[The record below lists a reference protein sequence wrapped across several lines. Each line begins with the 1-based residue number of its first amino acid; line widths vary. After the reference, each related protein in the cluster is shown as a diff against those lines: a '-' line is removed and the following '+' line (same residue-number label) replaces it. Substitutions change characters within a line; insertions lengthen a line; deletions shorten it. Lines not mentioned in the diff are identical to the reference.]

1 MAIQQINNKVYTYY
15 DYLNFPNDEFVEIID
30 GKIFAMSPAPS
41 RIHQELIMEIS
52 AELRNYIKSNKGQC
66 KVYPAPF
73 DVVLINENENENDSK
88 NIVQPD
94 ISVIC
99 DKNKLNDKG
108 CFGPP
113 DMIVKIV
120 SKFNPGNDYVK
131 KLYLYEKYKVKEY
144 WIVNPMKKNIL
155 VYTLTESGYNQP
167 DLYTFNDK
175 IKVNIFNNLEI
186 DFNGII

>member
-108 CFGPP
+108 CFGSP

-155 VYTLTESGYNQP
+155 VYTLTESGYHQP

-175 IKVNIFNNLEI
+175 IKVNIVNNLEI

>member
-108 CFGPP
+108 CFGSP

-175 IKVNIFNNLEI
+175 IKVYIFNNLEI

>member
-108 CFGPP
+108 CFGSP
-113 DMIVKIV
+113 DMIVEIV

>member
-99 DKNKLNDKG
+99 DKNKLIDKG
-108 CFGPP
+108 CFGSP

>member
-1 MAIQQINNKVYTYY
+1 MDIQQINNKVYTYY

-108 CFGPP
+108 CFGSP
-113 DMIVKIV
+113 DMIVEIV

>member
-99 DKNKLNDKG
+99 DKNKLNDTG
-108 CFGPP
+108 CFGSP

>member
-1 MAIQQINNKVYTYY
+1 MAIQENSKVYTYY
-15 DYLNFPNDEFVEIID
+15 DYLSLPNNEVLEIIN
-30 GKIFAMSPAPS
+30 GKIFSMSPAPS
-41 RIHQELIMEIS
+41 RVHQELIMEIA
-52 AELRNYIKSNKGQC
+52 AEIRNYIKFNNCKC

-73 DVVLINENENENDSK
+73 DVVLINDDESEYDSK

-108 CFGPP
+108 CFGSP
-113 DMIVKIV
+113 DMIVEIV

-155 VYTLTESGYNQP
+155 VYTLSENGYNEP
-167 DLYTFNDK
+167 DLYTFKDK
-175 IKVNIFNNLEI
+175 VSVGIFKNLEI
-186 DFNGII
+186 DFNSII

>member
-108 CFGPP
+108 CFGSP
-113 DMIVKIV
+113 DMIVEIV

-131 KLYLYEKYKVKEY
+131 KLYLSEKYKVKEY

>member
-52 AELRNYIKSNKGQC
+52 AELRNYIKYNKGQC

-108 CFGPP
+108 CFGSP

>member
-52 AELRNYIKSNKGQC
+52 AELRNYIKSNKRQC

-108 CFGPP
+108 CFGSP
-113 DMIVKIV
+113 DMIVEIV

>member
-108 CFGPP
+108 CFGSP

-144 WIVNPMKKNIL
+144 WIVNPIKKNIL

>member
-52 AELRNYIKSNKGQC
+52 AELRNYIKSNKRQC

-108 CFGPP
+108 CFGSP

>member
-66 KVYPAPF
+66 KVYPATF

-108 CFGPP
+108 CFGSP

>member
-1 MAIQQINNKVYTYY
+1 MAIEEVNKKIYTYD
-15 DYLNFPNDEFVEIID
+15 DYLKFANDEIAEIID
-30 GKIFAMSPAPS
+30 GEIFAMSPAPS

-52 AELRNYIKSNKGQC
+52 AEIRNYIKSNNGQC

-73 DVVLINENENENDSK
+73 DVVLIDNNESIKDSK

-99 DKNKLNDKG
+99 DKNKLNDNG
-108 CFGPP
+108 CVGSP
-113 DMIVKIV
+113 DMIVEIV

-155 VYTLTESGYNQP
+155 LYNLTENGYDEPDVYT
-167 DLYTFNDK
+167 FKDK

-186 DFNGII
+186 DFNDII

>member
-52 AELRNYIKSNKGQC
+52 AELRNYIKSNKRQC

-108 CFGPP
+108 CFGSP
-113 DMIVKIV
+113 DMVVKIV

>member
-30 GKIFAMSPAPS
+30 GKIFSMSPAPS

-52 AELRNYIKSNKGQC
+52 AELRNHIKSNKRQC

-108 CFGPP
+108 CFGSP

-131 KLYLYEKYKVKEY
+131 KLYLYEKHKVKEY

>member
-99 DKNKLNDKG
+99 DKNKLNYKG
-108 CFGPP
+108 CFGSP

>member
-41 RIHQELIMEIS
+41 RIHQELLMEIS

-108 CFGPP
+108 CFGSP